1 MFDIRQQ
8 LQKLPD
14 SPGVY
19 LHKDEFGQIIY
30 VGKAISLRSRV
41 RQYFNSPKNQPPKV
55 RKMVEHIA
63 EFDYITTGTEMEALI
78 LECNL
83 IKKHT
88 PKYNVLLRDDKTYP
102 YIKVTLGEDFPRILK
117 TRRLVNDGSKYFGPY
132 SDAGA
137 VNQIIDL
144 LNGAYALKR
153 CPAAQFPR
161 DFKPCLNYHIH
172 QCRGI
177 CTGAADRAEYARAVE
192 RAMDF
197 LQGKDKDLIRTL
209 SGRMKQAAADM
220 DFETAAALRDSIQ
233 AARAVTEKQRVVLS
247 RREDLDLVLIHTGE
261 SGVHGILFT
270 VRDGKLSGR
279 ESFPLG
285 ELHPGEEAE
294 LAGAFIQQYYD
305 ANVMIPKEILVEKLP
320 ADAALLSAW
329 LSAQKGSKVA
339 VSVPARGE
347 RRALLSLVRQD
358 VDVMVRTL
366 DERAVRQKEKQAA
379 VRQGLS
385 EVLGAETGSEI
396 HRIEAYDISNINGV
410 DSVAGMVV
418 FLDGQ
423 PYKKGYRR
431 FRIRTVDGADDVG
444 SLQEVLFRRFRKARE
459 GVPGFDKLPE
469 LILLDGGKTQVNG
482 ALKVLNALQYQIPVA
497 GMVKDDH
504 HRTGSLLYQD
514 RDIPLRGRQDLF
526 SFIGTVQEEV
536 HRFAIDY
543 HHKIR
548 GGKLSRSALDAIE
561 GVGEKRKAALLTR
574 FGSVDAIK
582 AASLEDLAGA
592 PGMNRTVAEA
602 VLRHFSGAASE
613 GMEEDASPGK

>member
-366 DERAVRQKEKQAA
+366 DERAARQKEKQAA

-469 LILLDGGKTQVNG
+469 LILLDGGKAQVNG